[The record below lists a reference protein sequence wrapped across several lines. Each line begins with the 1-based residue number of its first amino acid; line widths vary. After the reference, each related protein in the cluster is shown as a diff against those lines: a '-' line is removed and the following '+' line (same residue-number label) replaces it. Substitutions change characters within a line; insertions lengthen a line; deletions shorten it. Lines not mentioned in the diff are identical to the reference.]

1 MSMLAEV
8 TGDHVRSTVCLPC
21 TLRPCALR
29 VIPLGVGVGV
39 AVGVGVGVGVGA
51 VYWIV
56 NTGGLALSRVSNSFA
71 VKTADTS
78 HNTSQPKLLAGLSSH
93 DCTSATIG
101 AELQTYSPM
110 APTDWLALTVPEKS
124 PP

>member
-21 TLRPCALR
+21 TLRPEALSW
-29 VIPLGVGVGV
+29 ID
-39 AVGVGVGVGVGA
+39 
-51 VYWIV
+51 VYSILS
-56 NTGGLALSRVSNSFA
+56 TGGLVLSRVSNRFA
-71 VKTADTS
+71 VAMADS
-78 HNTSQPKLLAGLSSH
+78 SPNTSQPKLLAGLSSH

-101 AELQTYSPM
+101 AELQTYSPT